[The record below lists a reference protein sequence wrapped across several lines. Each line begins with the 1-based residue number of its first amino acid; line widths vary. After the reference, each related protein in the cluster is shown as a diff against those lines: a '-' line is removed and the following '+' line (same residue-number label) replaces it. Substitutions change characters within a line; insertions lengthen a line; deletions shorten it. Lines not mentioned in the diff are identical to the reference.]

1 MAVGLV
7 LAAGAAGTAAGLPVA
22 SAAETPSPSTAGEI
36 DDQSVAKAIDRL
48 DAQVKDV
55 MDRTGIPGVAVAV
68 VHGDDVV
75 YLKGFGVR
83 STEQSGRIG
92 PDTVFQIASVSKPV
106 SATVLAQVLG
116 AAGWD
121 KPLTGIGLK
130 DPWVSEHVTAADLFS
145 HRSGLPDHAGDMLED
160 LGFDQSY
167 ILSHLK
173 YEPLSPF
180 RASYAYTNFG
190 LTAAAEAVARDKGAS
205 WAELAADTL
214 YKPAG
219 MTRTSNL
226 FSDYEHAADRALTHV
241 KQSDGSWKPQ
251 FVRQPDLQSPAGGV
265 SSTARDMARFVRL
278 QLGGGE
284 LDGKRIINAEGL
296 ATTYLPHAIA
306 QPPATPDA
314 SPGFYGLG
322 WNVRYD
328 DQGRLRLSHS
338 GAFELGTNSSV
349 VMLPA
354 EKLGVVVLTNAAP
367 IGAADTVAINFLD
380 TVEHGA
386 PTRDWLPVVAKAYD
400 EQLNTGKSK
409 TDYGKPPADAKPA
422 RTDDAYTGTYD
433 NPYYGRLTV
442 AKTADGGL
450 TLKLG
455 PKAMDFPLTHYDG
468 DVFSLRTTGEMAVG
482 LTGVTFK
489 NDTVRVEYLDYSGLG
504 TFTRAS

>member
-1 MAVGLV
+1 MAAGLV
-7 LAAGAAGTAAGLPVA
+7 LAAGTAGTVTGVPVA
-22 SAAETPSPSTAGEI
+22 AAAPTPSPSASDGI
-36 DDQSVAKAIDRL
+36 DDQSVEKALGLL
-48 DAQVKDV
+48 DDQIKDV
-55 MDRTGIPGVAVAV
+55 MDRTGIPGAAVAV

-83 STEQSGRIG
+83 STGQTGQVD

-116 AAGWD
+116 ADGWD
-121 KPLTGIGLK
+121 KPLTGITLK

-173 YEPLSPF
+173 YEPLGPF

-190 LTAAAEAVARDKGAS
+190 LTAAAEAVARDQKTT
-205 WAELAADTL
+205 WDKLAADTL

-219 MTRTSNL
+219 MEHTSNL
-226 FSDYEHAADRALTHV
+226 FSDYEHATDRALTHV
-241 KQSDGSWKPQ
+241 KQADGSWKPE

-265 SSTARDMARFVRL
+265 SSTARDMARFLRL
-278 QLGGGE
+278 QLGLGE

-296 ATTYLPHAIA
+296 ATTYVPHAIS
-306 QPPATPDA
+306 QPPATPDS

-322 WNVRYD
+322 WNVKYD

-338 GAFELGTNSSV
+338 GAFELGTNSSLT
-349 VMLPA
+349 MLPA
-354 EKLGVVVLTNAAP
+354 EKLGIVVLTNAAP
-367 IGAADTVAINFLD
+367 IGAADTVAVNFLD
-380 TVEHGA
+380 SVEHGS
-386 PTRDWLPVVAKAYD
+386 PTRDWLPVIAKAYD
-400 EQLNTGKSK
+400 EALSTAKSK
-409 TDYGKPPADAKPA
+409 TDYAKPPANPKPA
-422 RTDDAYTGTYD
+422 KADDTYTGTYD
-433 NPYYGRLTV
+433 NPYFGPLTV
-442 AKTADGGL
+442 TKTTGGGL
-450 TLKLG
+450 TLQLG
-455 PKAMDFPLTHYDG
+455 PKKMSFPLTHYDG

-489 NDTVRVEYLDYSGLG
+489 DDTVRVESLDYSGLG